1 MNPANSDATS
11 HHRPLVSV
19 ILAVRNEVTHIEK
32 VLQSLLKQET
42 EGFDLEILVIDGKSH
57 DGTLEIVEQIRK
69 QDARIRVL
77 VNAKQRTPSAFNLGL
92 RHSHG
97 EFVCILGAHASYDGD
112 YLATCLRELKAH
124 NAVGCGGLVQTEPAD
139 STFQARLVA
148 WILAHPFASSARSF
162 RTQKEGFVDGVNF
175 PLFKKSAILEIGAY
189 DERLHRNQDNDLN
202 QRLRA
207 RGYKLFVTGK
217 TRCLYFP
224 KSSISSLYQYAFR
237 TGCWNLL
244 TTQKSKNIMGL
255 RHFVPFLY
263 VMTLIG
269 ALCLLVAGAFFGH
282 PFRIL
287 FVLPTALIVGAHLA
301 GGALS
306 ALQVVMRTRHLG
318 ALVLPFAIL
327 GFHVSYGLGT
337 CWALVTRQ
345 TLPLLEEA
353 PDSPQPGAASVEQ
366 ASGAQLQLSTCDT
379 E

>member
-1 MNPANSDATS
+1 MNPTNTDTTS
-11 HHRPLVSV
+11 LCRPLISV
-19 ILAVRNEVTHIEK
+19 ILAVRNESTHIEK
-32 VLQSLLKQET
+32 VLRSIVNQET
-42 EGFDLEILVIDGKSH
+42 DGFDLEILVVDGKSY
-57 DGTLEIVEQIRK
+57 DGTLEIVEQMRK

-97 EFVCILGAHASYDGD
+97 EFVCILGAHAAYDRD
-112 YLATCLRELKAH
+112 YLATCLRELRTH

-139 STFQARLVA
+139 GTVQARLVA
-148 WILAHPFASSARSF
+148 WILAHPFASSTRSF

-175 PLFKKSAILEIGAY
+175 PLFKKSVLQEIGAY

-237 TGCWNLL
+237 AGCWNLL
-244 TTQKSKNIMGL
+244 TAQKGRSIMRL

-263 VMTLIG
+263 VIALIG
-269 ALCLLVAGAFFGH
+269 ALCLLAADVCFVH
-282 PFRIL
+282 PLRIL

-301 GGALS
+301 CGTSS
-306 ALQVVMRTRHLG
+306 ALQVGMRTRHLS
-318 ALVLPFAIL
+318 AMFLPFAIL
-327 GFHVSYGLGT
+327 GFHLSYGLGT
-337 CWALVTRQ
+337 CWAFVTRQ

-353 PDSPQPGAASVEQ
+353 SDS
-366 ASGAQLQLSTCDT
+366 
-379 E
+379 